1 MGAARIL
8 LGLLLVGVQGLTIVT
23 TGNAQP
29 KVFFL
34 FMVEDKLPNP
44 EIWEAYFH
52 GVDPS
57 QYRVLLHCRNQDNC
71 QVTDQVSSISALK
84 RVDTVPS
91 SYCRDL
97 VTPMNE
103 LLRRG
108 LEEAEFHESDKFAF
122 VSGDSVPVKKFSQAY
137 ADLTKNQ
144 GSSFCTLPTQRWL
157 KEKSG
162 TAVKH
167 SQWIVLNR
175 EHAEKSVKLADSQG
189 IPAQWKEGGTVPNC
203 LDEFWHFNAIYG
215 TIPEG
220 KNLAEL
226 EAFRGGDSVTSK
238 KGVKHEQGHC
248 ATFVHWSFGKGDA
261 DKHKIATKDYDDAS
275 PSKGLFKKLVEED
288 VQFSGRGGHDLEL
301 LSQTSVAHLF
311 KSPYLFA
318 RKLKALEDAEEDEEV
333 LQAFVE
339 RLW

>member
-1 MGAARIL
+1 MCSARVL
-8 LGLLLVGVQGLTIVT
+8 LALLVVGVQGLKV
-23 TGNAQP
+23 AKKEDA

-34 FMVEDKLPNP
+34 FMVNDKLPNP

-52 GVDPS
+52 GADPAK
-57 QYRVLLHCRNQDNC
+57 YRVLLHCRNQGDC
-71 QVTDQVSSISALK
+71 QGADEVASISALK
-84 RVDTVPS
+84 KVDTQPS

-108 LEEAEFHESDKFAF
+108 LEDPEVNENDKFVF
-122 VSGDSVPVKKFSQAY
+122 VSGDSVPVKKFEHAH
-137 ADLTKNQ
+137 ADLMKNQ

-167 SQWIVLNR
+167 SQWIVLTR
-175 EHAEKSVKLADSQG
+175 AHAEKSVKLADSQG
-189 IPAQWKEGGTVPNC
+189 IPALWKEGEAVPNC
-203 LDEFWHFNAIYG
+203 LDEFWHFNAVYG
-215 TIPEG
+215 TIPHG
-220 KNLAEL
+220 KELADL
-226 EAFRGGDSVTSK
+226 ADFRGDSVANM

-248 ATFVHWSFGKGDA
+248 ATFVNWSFEPSVKDPL
-261 DKHKIATKDYDDAS
+261 KIATKDYDDQS
-275 PSKGLFKKLVEED
+275 PSKLLRTKLSEEQVE
-288 VQFSGRGGHDLEL
+288 FAGRAGHDIEL

-311 KSPYLFA
+311 QSPYLFA
-318 RKLKALEDAEEDEEV
+318 RKLQALQDEESDEEV